1 MSTSTQLHP
10 SQSQVA
16 SQAPAAGRA
25 WTLVIASLAVFML
38 MLDLTVVNV
47 ALPDIRRDF
56 TASFTQLQW
65 VLDAYALG
73 LAAVLVAAGS
83 LADRIGRRRL
93 FLIGLVVFTAAS
105 LFCGIAWNIEIL
117 IAARLIQG
125 LGGAILFAVGPALIG
140 HVYTGADRTRAFG
153 IFGGVGGLAI
163 AFGPL
168 LGGGLADGLDWR
180 WIFLINVP
188 VGLLCLVITW
198 GRVVESRSETVPPL
212 DVSGAVTFS
221 ASLTFFVLALLRGE
235 AEGWTSGIILGFFA
249 VSIVCAAIFVAIQ
262 LRKGDQAMFD
272 PSLFRNRTY
281 NGLNIITLA
290 INISVLS
297 AIFLFVTYI
306 QAYLGY
312 SAWETGLR
320 VLPLTLTLFSG
331 AAVATVISARTSP
344 RVALTLSMLCVT
356 IGLLLIRMIEPGDDW
371 TAAIPTMIVMGM
383 GMGLFNPVRAE
394 LSVST
399 TTPERTGVA
408 SGVNETFQQVGTA
421 VGIAGLG
428 ALFANRVRSGF
439 NADQATEVLGNA
451 RGETA
456 DAAASGG
463 GTVLADALPEA
474 VRAPVMAA
482 ADSAFIDA
490 LHTAFTVAA
499 VIAAIG
505 LIAALTTIRRQDLV
519 STPTDAVEDVDA
531 DTASNLSASAVV
543 HGPDSL
549 NVSDDSES
557 ARSAQLTTSSSP
569 SATAAAASFGNEGGR
584 RQD

>member
-1 MSTSTQLHP
+1 MTNTLAPDAASSHGVRP
-10 SQSQVA
+10 S
-16 SQAPAAGRA
+16 APSSGRS
-25 WTLVIASLAVFML
+25 WTLTIASLAVFML

-47 ALPDIRRDF
+47 ALPDIRTDF
-56 TASFTQLQW
+56 SATFTQLQW

-93 FLIGLVVFTAAS
+93 FLIGLLVFTAAS
-105 LFCGIAWNIEIL
+105 LFCGIAWNIGIL

-140 HVYTGADRTRAFG
+140 HVYTGPDRTRAFG

-163 AFGPL
+163 AFGPM
-168 LGGGLADGLDWR
+168 LGGGLADGIDWR
-180 WIFLINVP
+180 WIFLVNVP
-188 VGLLCLVITW
+188 VGVICLVISW
-198 GRVVESRSETVPPL
+198 FRVDESRSETVPPL
-212 DVSGAVTFS
+212 DISGAVTFS

-235 AEGWTSGIILGFFA
+235 SDGWTSAVIIGLFTAGVVTA
-249 VSIVCAAIFVAIQ
+249 SVFVAIQ
-262 LRKGDQAMFD
+262 LRKADQAMFD
-272 PSLFRNRTY
+272 PALFRNRTY

-331 AAVATVISARTSP
+331 AAVATLISARTSP
-344 RVALTLSMLCVT
+344 QVSLTLSMLCVT
-356 IGLLLIRMIEPGDDW
+356 VGLLLIRLIEPEDDW
-371 TAAIPTMIVMGM
+371 TAAIPTMIVLGM

-421 VGIAGLG
+421 IGIAGLG
-428 ALFANRVRSGF
+428 ALFANRVRTGF
-439 NADQATEVLGNA
+439 TADQATEALGSA
-451 RGETA
+451 RSDAA
-456 DAAASGG
+456 DAATSGG
-463 GTVLADALPEA
+463 GTVLTNSLPEA
-474 VRAPVMAA
+474 IRGPVTVA
-482 ADSAFIDA
+482 ADTAFVDA
-490 LHTAFTVAA
+490 LQTAFTVAA
-499 VIAAIG
+499 AVAVIG
-505 LIAALTTIRRQDLV
+505 LMAALTMIRRRDLI
-519 STPTDAVEDVDA
+519 
-531 DTASNLSASAVV
+531 
-543 HGPDSL
+543 
-549 NVSDDSES
+549 
-557 ARSAQLTTSSSP
+557 SP
-569 SATAAAASFGNEGGR
+569 QPENE
-584 RQD
+584 